1 MLLVSISNI
10 PGTTLTNVH
19 GLVSSEI
26 VLGQNFIKDFM
37 ASVTDVVGGR
47 SLVGEKMFRKAKE
60 LALKQI
66 IRQAEG
72 LGANAILGVD
82 FEVQE
87 ISGKDKAMMMVMVF
101 GTAVNVEIAKE
112 SHTSN
117 EKPMTY
123 NEYKES
129 DDFGSDSSLG
139 ELDENFKPKTKY
151 NGW

>member
-1 MLLVSISNI
+1 MLLVSISSI

-19 GLVSSEI
+19 GLVSSEV

-37 ASVTDVVGGR
+37 TSVTDVVGGR

-60 LALKQI
+60 LALKQMI
-66 IRQAEG
+66 QQAEG
-72 LGANAILGVD
+72 FGANAILGVD

-101 GTAVNVEIAKE
+101 GTAVNIEITKD
-112 SHTSN
+112 SHSTN
-117 EKPMTY
+117 EKPMVY
-123 NEYKES
+123 NDYKES
-129 DDFGSDSSLG
+129 ADSGVESSLG